1 MTTDLAPRSSSKPLF
16 QRPRALSVFAPKDK
30 GWTAD
35 LRKLYA
41 CLLFEAQRT
50 IRNKGAPPLS
60 TEFFLAPWLDTLEA
74 AGISANS
81 RTTMK
86 TRLKAL
92 QRITFEY
99 ETFDEQT
106 QQFIAGE
113 GPLIG
118 ETAYSEGFIHYQLPV
133 TLVREL
139 AEPRRWSMQDLRMLV
154 GLESYA
160 AVALY
165 DLACLYRNNPGQ
177 LTHRET
183 PVWWVHAL
191 SPVRRSREW
200 RKFKAENVLR
210 AIEEIN
216 DKTDLDLEL
225 IEHKEGKAVVA
236 VQFRVRQ
243 KAVGGGTSSSQGPL
257 DGRVVRRLA
266 GLDVSERAV
275 TELLQAHSTDAV
287 CTALDQLH
295 HRMAQRHLAP
305 VMNPLSYLKSMLTPV
320 KVAQVEVLAEGDH
333 PPQFDPGMA
342 DIAVLATEPTPATG
356 MMPVDRVE
364 RTDPLA
370 GLSEAQRAE
379 LLGRL
384 ETLMRDKRVLTPA
397 AQRRIRAGDVSSPLL
412 RLHLAELLKPE

>member
-1 MTTDLAPRSSSKPLF
+1 MSTDLAARPSSRPLF
-16 QRPRALSVFAPKDK
+16 QRPRALSVFAPKEK

-50 IRNKGAPPLS
+50 IRHKGAPPLA
-60 TEFFLAPWLDTLEA
+60 TEFFLAAWTETLES
-74 AGISANS
+74 AGISVNS
-81 RTTMK
+81 RSTMK
-86 TRLKAL
+86 ARLKAL

-106 QQFIAGE
+106 QQFISGE

-118 ETAYSEGFIHYQLPV
+118 ETAFSDGFIHYQLPV

-139 AEPRRWSMQDLRMLV
+139 AEPRRWSMQDLKTLV
-154 GLESYA
+154 GLETYA

-177 LTHRET
+177 LTHRES
-183 PVWWVHAL
+183 PGWWVHAL

-200 RKFKAENVLR
+200 RKFKAENVVR

-216 DKTDLDLEL
+216 EKTDLELEL
-225 IEHKEGKAVVA
+225 IEHKEGKAVA
-236 VQFRVRQ
+236 EVQFRVRQ
-243 KAVGGGTSSSQGPL
+243 KQPATPHAGRPGPDARAEVRLDPRIARRLENLNFEDRAVGEL
-257 DGRVVRRLA
+257 
-266 GLDVSERAV
+266 LDV
-275 TELLQAHSTDAV
+275 HSVDAV
-287 CTALDQLH
+287 CAGLDQLH
-295 HRMAQRHLAP
+295 HRLAQTHLPP
-305 VMNPLSYLKSMLTPV
+305 VLNPLSYLKSMLAPV
-320 KVAQVEVLAEGDH
+320 KVSQLEVLAEGDQ
-333 PPQFDPGMA
+333 PPTARPP
-342 DIAVLATEPTPATG
+342 VLVVEEP
-356 MMPVDRVE
+356 PVPNPEPV

-370 GLSEAQRAE
+370 GLSDAQRAE

-384 ETLMRDKRVLTPA
+384 EVLMRGKGVLTPA

-412 RLHLAELLKPE
+412 RLHLAELLKPD